1 VRADDPGQVDGNVA
15 FAHLRAFDPDTAG
28 VAALEDKYRHG
39 GLGDVAVKRRLE
51 ELLEAVI
58 GPIREAPR
66 RYWPMY
72 VLYSRSIRCEALTIS
87 RSSAIMSPVQHR
99 ISGAAL
105 SFSLEDE
112 MRLLREELTKA
123 PARIGRTLVKDGPL
137 RVTLVG
143 VRADRGMHEHRA
155 AGPVTIHVLEGAIEV
170 SADGRDWP
178 LRAGELLA
186 LDGGIAHAVM
196 SATGGIFL
204 LTVMH
209 GDVEAQRTE

>member
-1 VRADDPGQVDGNVA
+1 
-15 FAHLRAFDPDTAG
+15 
-28 VAALEDKYRHG
+28 
-39 GLGDVAVKRRLE
+39 
-51 ELLEAVI
+51 
-58 GPIREAPR
+58 
-66 RYWPMY
+66 
-72 VLYSRSIRCEALTIS
+72 
-87 RSSAIMSPVQHR
+87 
-99 ISGAAL
+99 
-105 SFSLEDE
+105 